1 MTRRLKIPSTKSAL
15 LSLRRQ
21 VVFLEDGHRMLE
33 RKRELLTRLVYQRL
47 GEYRQFRSEV
57 RRALEEA
64 YRWLALAQ
72 MRMGSPILRQ
82 SALGVAPAISV
93 NVLPRS
99 NVGVEYPAVT
109 AQPLPLQP
117 VGLMWTDPSFDHA
130 RERLQRATLLLA
142 HLGELETAMW
152 RLLTEQRKTQ
162 KRVNALKYNVIPRY
176 HATVHFIESALEEE
190 ERNTLFQIKVLR
202 EHAEQAKDSA
212 TG

>member
-1 MTRRLKIPSTKSAL
+1 MKRLKIPPTKSGL
-15 LSLRRQ
+15 LALRRQ
-21 VVFLEDGHRMLE
+21 VLFLEEGHGMLE
-33 RKRELLTRLVYQRL
+33 RKRELLTRLVYERL
-47 GEYRQFRSEV
+47 GEYRKVRAEA

-72 MRMGSPILRQ
+72 MRMGSQMLRQ
-82 SALGVAPAISV
+82 SALGLPPALIV
-93 NVLPRS
+93 NILPRS

-109 AQPLPLQP
+109 AEALPITP

-130 RERLQRATLLLA
+130 RERLLRAALLMA

-152 RLLTEQRKTQ
+152 RLLAEQRKTQ

-176 HATVHFIESALEEE
+176 HATIHFIQAALEEE

-202 EHAEQAKDSA
+202 EHAERAERAAAK
-212 TG
+212 